1 MLMADKGLRRAIW
14 TTVIIILILT
24 IGIGIYLTVFIPL
37 REGGEGVNIAILDS
51 GIDTNT
57 RLYGYSTSRE
67 LKDRVIL
74 EKSFVT
80 TEFGYDENESS
91 LDITEYRHGTL
102 IALQIAGR
110 SFGIAPQSNLIIGK
124 CADVEGS
131 ATYPAIYAAFMWA
144 VEEADADIVN
154 ISLGGPILENDT
166 IVEAIN
172 EAAKTKGVLT
182 VISAGNSGDSAGY
195 SSSSIEGPGDS
206 LQAITVGATTIDG
219 IADYSSIGPLKD
231 HSIKPDLVDSGFTLI
246 ALGTSFSA
254 PKIAAKAAILMSW
267 CNSEGYKTTPGLLK
281 AALMRSAS
289 LSQSYPVYYSGAG
302 TPNVTL
308 AKTVITAAQKSGDI
322 PLVSYVLPD
331 TLPFSLTKAFRGDIW
346 SFPLTIITPIEQ
358 TFTFTSSLAPPQS
371 IIEIESP
378 VIINQTALVDCKF
391 VIADNQTLGTHE
403 EILYIT
409 SNLGESLEVTISVE
423 IEDPITRIGFDT
435 YHSLWNMD
443 HLLGQ
448 FSEMREQLA
457 RESIALI
464 ELPNLNNFSQ
474 LNNYDALIIPDPNT
488 YGLYLEDDFSVE
500 QYYREFTK
508 ETLDYITDF
517 VETGHGLFILGTD
530 NESAAFNETNRLLNK
545 FNISITENTIPASY
559 IYDEATGEYNI
570 ALITQMNNT
579 HPVTAGLINFDYF
592 GASLSIIGDNSL
604 SVAWS
609 GLQTNA
615 AVVAHTSPNN
625 TYGRVVVTGS
635 NFMIDNWAM
644 NSQYNSTHN
653 LDFLLNVVEWI
664 TNTTLNPLVEQ
675 QNTNPRTSKSVTS
688 LQVNSQNTDLSITGY
703 QQIIPDNVFSQ
714 NTQPTLETASTIE
727 NKRKRN
733 NCF

>member
-1 MLMADKGLRRAIW
+1 
-14 TTVIIILILT
+14 
-24 IGIGIYLTVFIPL
+24 
-37 REGGEGVNIAILDS
+37 
-51 GIDTNT
+51 
-57 RLYGYSTSRE
+57 
-67 LKDRVIL
+67 
-74 EKSFVT
+74 
-80 TEFGYDENESS
+80 
-91 LDITEYRHGTL
+91 
-102 IALQIAGR
+102 
-110 SFGIAPQSNLIIGK
+110 
-124 CADVEGS
+124 
-131 ATYPAIYAAFMWA
+131 
-144 VEEADADIVN
+144 
-154 ISLGGPILENDT
+154 
-166 IVEAIN
+166 
-172 EAAKTKGVLT
+172 
-182 VISAGNSGDSAGY
+182 
-195 SSSSIEGPGDS
+195 
-206 LQAITVGATTIDG
+206 
-219 IADYSSIGPLKD
+219 
-231 HSIKPDLVDSGFTLI
+231 
-246 ALGTSFSA
+246 
-254 PKIAAKAAILMSW
+254 MSW

-289 LSQSYPVYYSGAG
+289 LSQSYPVYYYGAG
-302 TPNVTL
+302 EPDIES
-308 AKTVITAAQKSGDI
+308 AKTIIAGAQKSGDI

-331 TLPFSLTKAFRGDIW
+331 TLPFSITKAFRGDIW

-358 TFTFTSSLAPPQS
+358 TFTFTSSLAPTQS

-378 VIINQTALVDCKF
+378 AIINQTALVDCKI

-409 SNLGESLEVTISVE
+409 SNLGESLEVTILVE

-464 ELPNLNNFSQ
+464 ELPDLNNFSQ

-488 YGLYLEDDFSVE
+488 YGLYLGNDFSVN
-500 QYYREFTK
+500 QYYREFTN
-508 ETLDYITDF
+508 ETLDYITDY
-517 VETGHGLFILGTD
+517 VETGHGLFVLGTD

-545 FNISITENTIPASY
+545 FNISITENTIPATF
-559 IYDEATGEYNI
+559 IFDEATGEYNI

-664 TNTTLNPLVEQ
+664 TNTTINPIVEQ
-675 QNTNPRTSKSVTS
+675 QDTNPRISKSVTP
-688 LQVNSQNTDLSITGY
+688 LQIISQNSDPSITGY
-703 QQIIPDNVFSQ
+703 QQTIPNNVSSQ
-714 NTQPTLETASTIE
+714 NIQPIIETASTIE